1 MSLQVDIQKK
11 PNKTDYRKI
20 TKPEDVYNLEEVQ
33 EIKDALQEHFL
44 FIGLDRANHV
54 RKISLMGIGTSHNRR
69 KWFST
74 KDNKKCYGNNITK

>member
-1 MSLQVDIQKK
+1 MSLQVEIQKK

-44 FIGLDRANHV
+44 FIGLYGLFLRILYAADRE
-54 RKISLMGIGTSHNRR
+54 
-69 KWFST
+69 
-74 KDNKKCYGNNITK
+74 